1 MGGEMADKVEDQLGL
16 FFPANNGGLSQVPTI
31 FPVGTLSPKVRSVYI
46 LISMNFI
53 AEYSL
58 EYLGSRADAGS
69 AG

>member
-1 MGGEMADKVEDQLGL
+1 MAGKVEDQLGA

-31 FPVGTLSPKVRSVYI
+31 SPMGTLSPTVRSVYI
-46 LISMNFI
+46 LVSVNFI

-58 EYLGSRADAGS
+58 EYLGSRADAGG